1 MTCII
6 FIADHA
12 VKPGQVMSSPALR
25 ARDVTRHAAL
35 LDSVA
40 ARDWAQLEFADID
53 PAAFPQPAPAN
64 LVLFVTLGYVDTQ
77 FNAKPALAQWDALYA
92 RPRQ

>member
-1 MTCII
+1 M
-6 FIADHA
+6 
-12 VKPGQVMSSPALR
+12 
-25 ARDVTRHAAL
+25 TRHAAL

-40 ARDWAQLEFADID
+40 ARGWMQLEFVDID

-64 LVLFVTLGYVDTQ
+64 LPLFVTLGLVDAQ
-77 FNAKPALAQWDALYA
+77 YASKPALAQWDALYA